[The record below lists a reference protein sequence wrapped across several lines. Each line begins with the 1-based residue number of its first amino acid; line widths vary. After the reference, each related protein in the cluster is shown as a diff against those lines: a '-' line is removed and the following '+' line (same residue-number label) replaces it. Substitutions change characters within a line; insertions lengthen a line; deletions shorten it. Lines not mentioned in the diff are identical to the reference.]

1 MTYDFLVASQET
13 NVVQADWYCMYLN
26 IIPKKKKAGIA
37 VQVELYGYLCHTA
50 CRSPQMVY
58 EVTSLHW
65 EFAHDKLLIASRD
78 QSLCKIIPSASEENF
93 NLQACPNQVKS

>member
-1 MTYDFLVASQET
+1 
-13 NVVQADWYCMYLN
+13 MYLN

-93 NLQACPNQVKS
+93 NLQACPNQVPTSPQERLSSLNPRRCS